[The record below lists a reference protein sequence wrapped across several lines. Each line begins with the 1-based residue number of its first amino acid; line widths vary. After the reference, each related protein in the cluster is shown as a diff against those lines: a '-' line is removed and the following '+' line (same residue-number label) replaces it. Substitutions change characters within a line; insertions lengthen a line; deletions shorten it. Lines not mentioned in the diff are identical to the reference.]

1 MIRPI
6 DIQEKE
12 FSKAVRGYK
21 EDEVNEFLDEITID
35 LERLL
40 DELRQTKEEN
50 SRLVEELER
59 HRNSEGT
66 VLETLEAAKGLMADI
81 STSAE
86 KRAEILLKN
95 AELDAQLMQREAQ
108 VMADK
113 ISEESEAIK
122 SRFIDFR
129 SRYKRLLQSEL
140 QRFESLSG
148 EMFPELGVDD
158 FDDLPEMKPAPKR
171 EPAGNAPAKKQAPKQ
186 TAKQAP
192 QPERGTYQ
200 RNGNGNADLQKTMRN
215 IKY

>member
-12 FSKAVRGYK
+12 FTRAVRGYK
-21 EDEVNEFLDEITID
+21 EDEVNAFLDDITID

-59 HRNSEGT
+59 HRGSEGT
-66 VLETLEAAKGLMADI
+66 VLETLEAAKTLMADI
-81 STSAE
+81 SASAE
-86 KRAEILLKN
+86 KRADILLKN
-95 AELDAQLMQREAQ
+95 AELDAQLMQKEARD
-108 VMADK
+108 MADR
-113 ISEESEAIK
+113 ITEESAAMK

-129 SRYKRLLQSEL
+129 TRYKNLLESEL

-148 EMFPELGVDD
+148 EIFPELGVDD
-158 FDDLPEMKPAPKR
+158 FDDLPKPAAESQLK
-171 EPAGNAPAKKQAPKQ
+171 A
-186 TAKQAP
+186 
-192 QPERGTYQ
+192 QPIRGTYDFAKEA
-200 RNGNGNADLQKTMRN
+200 GADKQTTKRN